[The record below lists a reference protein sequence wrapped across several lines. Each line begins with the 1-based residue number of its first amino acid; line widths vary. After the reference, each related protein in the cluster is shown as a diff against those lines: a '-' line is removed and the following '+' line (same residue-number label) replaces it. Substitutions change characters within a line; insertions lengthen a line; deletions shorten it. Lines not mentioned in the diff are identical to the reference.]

1 MTAGPPSLETTVFE
15 AIAAACPMAPC
26 AIARS
31 TRLLDTYLDSLT
43 LVSIL
48 SRIEIQYGFAF
59 EIDELTE
66 MLRAADIGDLIAVI
80 ARKLD
85 SLSK

>member
-1 MTAGPPSLETTVFE
+1 
-15 AIAAACPMAPC
+15 
-26 AIARS
+26 
-31 TRLLDTYLDSLT
+31 LLDTYLDSLT